1 MTTNAVTGSPQQ
13 QKTAAAFFA
22 KKKKTSGSLQLPP
35 TVQNAAS
42 ASLQSPQ
49 SGVDVGGLTANTRP
63 PTGYG
68 SILSHCPPVPP
79 PPILKKMIEGIEL
92 FVICCFVHIC
102 LCVMS
107 LACKIISL

>member
-1 MTTNAVTGSPQQ
+1 MTANAVTGSPQQ

-35 TVQNAAS
+35 AVQTAAG

-49 SGVDVGGLTANTRP
+49 SGLDIGGLTAGTQP

-79 PPILKKMIEGIEL
+79 PPILKKMLEGI
-92 FVICCFVHIC
+92 
-102 LCVMS
+102 
-107 LACKIISL
+107 